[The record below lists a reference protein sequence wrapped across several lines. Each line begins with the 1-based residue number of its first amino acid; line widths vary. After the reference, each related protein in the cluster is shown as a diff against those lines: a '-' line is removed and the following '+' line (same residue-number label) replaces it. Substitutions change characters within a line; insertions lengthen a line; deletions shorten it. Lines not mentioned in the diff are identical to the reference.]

1 MAETTIPV
9 EFRAR
14 GWLAFRF
21 WTALAMLPFVR
32 GARRLRFANRA
43 VSALRFEYRIAR
55 GPWQEAPIAIS
66 LTEGEQ

>member
-1 MAETTIPV
+1 MAHTTIPV
-9 EFRAR
+9 EFRIR
-14 GWLAFRF
+14 GRLAFGF
-21 WTALAMLPFVR
+21 WKAVATLPFVR

-43 VSALRFEYRIAR
+43 CAALRFEYRIAR